1 MKPSKKTPATA
12 PAISKRITSTAANA
26 SIAIPAMEMN
36 ATGPDVMASVMS
48 GMGTSGL
55 GAGGPAGMAAM
66 PLTGMTAF
74 GFKGTPK
81 TKGLVGK
88 SFVMLFDLTA
98 SRIDLDRIVDEINRR
113 MGDLKNPVIT
123 LASQG
128 TMRSGKGWRMRP
140 ERHSPH

>member
-1 MKPSKKTPATA
+1 MITRLALVDYNNFFCSCERLFNPA
-12 PAISKRITSTAANA
+12 
-26 SIAIPAMEMN
+26 
-36 ATGPDVMASVMS
+36 
-48 GMGTSGL
+48 L
-55 GAGGPAGMAAM
+55 Q
-66 PLTGMTAF
+66 
-74 GFKGTPK
+74 
-81 TKGLVGK
+81 GK

>member
-1 MKPSKKTPATA
+1 
-12 PAISKRITSTAANA
+12 
-26 SIAIPAMEMN
+26 
-36 ATGPDVMASVMS
+36 
-48 GMGTSGL
+48 
-55 GAGGPAGMAAM
+55 
-66 PLTGMTAF
+66 
-74 GFKGTPK
+74 
-81 TKGLVGK
+81 
-88 SFVMLFDLTA
+88 MLFDLTA